1 MENIENNKKKKK
13 KFSIKKWFKNINWT
27 RLLALLLVIVML
39 ASFVSTLV
47 YYMSAAK

>member
-1 MENIENNKKKKK
+1 MEKVEKKKK

-39 ASFVSTLV
+39 SSFIATLV
-47 YYMSAAK
+47 YYASAAK

>member
-1 MENIENNKKKKK
+1 MEKVEKKKK

-39 ASFVSTLV
+39 SSFVATLV
-47 YYMSAAK
+47 YYASAAK

>member
-1 MENIENNKKKKK
+1 MENKKKKK

-27 RLLALLLVIVML
+27 RALALLLVIVML
-39 ASFVSTLV
+39 ASFVSTLI